1 MFNIERVI
9 IADILSEPQYAG
21 TACEIVSSDMFS
33 GAEREIFKVIEQANE
48 RGDEVDL
55 FLISKK
61 ANLEPFGGLNLSD
74 IVSLTTNANNLK
86 EHCFLLKEGHIK
98 KTLLKYSQQ
107 ISALIENK
115 EPTQAVLDFT
125 QKGLEDIFE
134 LTSQGLA
141 GFRHISEITEKA
153 IQKAEERVVKRNSGE
168 SIGIPT
174 GLRALDALLHYFSG
188 GQLIILGGRAAMGK
202 TSVMLHLARSAAF
215 ANYSV
220 CMYQLEMSAV
230 ALGDRMLFSL
240 CDVDVSAYK
249 TGQFQEWDKITSAQQ
264 ELSKL
269 PIYIDD
275 RPKVSLAYIRNHA
288 RIMAK
293 KGKCDIIFIDYL
305 QLVDAEEKK
314 NREQEVAKITRQC
327 KILAK
332 ELNIPV
338 VLLAQLNREVEQ
350 DKLKRPELRHL
361 RESGAIEQ
369 DADIVMF
376 CYRAA
381 YYGIDSIEIYSKG
394 GRSQINSEG
403 IMEII
408 VAKNRD
414 GGIGDVAFRHNE
426 NLTQLTNLY

>member
-1 MFNIERVI
+1 MHNIERVI
-9 IADILSEPQYAG
+9 ISDILAEPQFAG
-21 TACEIVSSDMFS
+21 VACEIISSDMFT

-48 RGDEVDL
+48 KGDEVDL
-55 FLISKK
+55 FLISKR
-61 ANLEPFGGLNLSD
+61 ANLEPFIGFNLSD
-74 IVSLTTNANNLK
+74 IITLSTSANKLK
-86 EHCFLLKEGHIK
+86 EHCFLLKEGYIS
-98 KTLLKYSQQ
+98 KTLLRYSQQ
-107 ISALIENK
+107 ITSLIENK
-115 EPTQAVLDFT
+115 ESTQSVLDYT

-141 GFRHISEITEKA
+141 GFQHISVIAEKA
-153 IQKAEERVVKRNSGE
+153 ILKAEERVNKRNAGN

-174 GLRALDALLHYFSG
+174 GLRALDSMIHYFSG

-202 TSVMLHLARSAAF
+202 TSVMLHFARSAAF

-240 CDVDVSAYK
+240 CDVDTNAYK
-249 TGQFQEWDKITSAQQ
+249 TGEFTEWDKIMDAQNK
-264 ELSKL
+264 LSKL

-288 RIMAK
+288 RLMRK

-305 QLVDAEEKK
+305 QLVNAEEKK

-332 ELNIPV
+332 ELDVPI

-350 DKLKRPELRHL
+350 DRLKRPELRHL

-369 DADIVMF
+369 DADIVLF
-376 CYRAA
+376 VYRAA
-381 YYGIDSIEIYSKG
+381 YYNIETIEVYTKA
-394 GRSQINSEG
+394 GRSNINSQG
-403 IMEII
+403 VMEII

-414 GGIGDVAFRHNE
+414 GGVGDVAFRHNE